1 MVFLDHA
8 ATTDLRPEAR
18 DAWLNAAAV
27 AGNPASLHA
36 RGRVAR
42 RIVEE
47 SREHIGEALG
57 VPPAAVVFTSG
68 GTESDNIAIS
78 GSLADDRSIA
88 VPGTEHKAVL
98 EPAEGLG
105 PDRVRWLEVDSEGRL
120 DAAEVKDLLA
130 DDPRIGLVTAMAVN
144 NETGVIHPI
153 AELAAVCRETGVP
166 LHVDAVQALGVVDV
180 DLSGVTTSAFSA
192 HKVGG
197 PMGVGLLTVAPGA
210 TVRPLVRGGGHEG
223 GLRAGTVNVPGIA
236 ATAVAVE
243 LAVNER
249 DRHHRH
255 LAALRDRL
263 LAGLAA
269 DGSLG
274 ARVNS
279 PADAA
284 PGIVNVSF
292 PGCESDA
299 LMLLLDAAGIAV
311 STGSACT
318 VGIPRPSHVLVA
330 MGRDPVDARSALRV
344 SFGRTSTADDVAA
357 LLRALPEAVAR
368 ARRAAAAGRRTV
380 G

>member
-1 MVFLDHA
+1 MY
-8 ATTDLRPEAR
+8 T
-18 DAWLNAAAV
+18 
-27 AGNPASLHA
+27 
-36 RGRVAR
+36 
-42 RIVEE
+42 
-47 SREHIGEALG
+47 
-57 VPPAAVVFTSG
+57 
-68 GTESDNIAIS
+68 
-78 GSLADDRSIA
+78 
-88 VPGTEHKAVL
+88 
-98 EPAEGLG
+98 
-105 PDRVRWLEVDSEGRL
+105 
-120 DAAEVKDLLA
+120 
-130 DDPRIGLVTAMAVN
+130 
-144 NETGVIHPI
+144 
-153 AELAAVCRETGVP
+153 C
-166 LHVDAVQALGVVDV
+166 
-180 DLSGVTTSAFSA
+180 
-192 HKVGG
+192 
-197 PMGVGLLTVAPGA
+197 
-210 TVRPLVRGGGHEG
+210 
-223 GLRAGTVNVPGIA
+223 AGTVNVPGIA

-249 DRHHRH
+249 DGHHRH